1 MESKEEKF
9 LKALFGDEPKA
20 KSLSF
25 WLELEDVIVDV
36 SIKKTK
42 KNEENKCIGCC
53 SKNCSSCKGGNCK
66 WKLIELNLP
75 MLLKKRTGMFSVK
88 KNLCAMH

>member
-1 MESKEEKF
+1 MESKEEKL

-20 KSLSF
+20 KSLRFS
-25 WLELEDVIVDV
+25 LGLEDVVVDV

-42 KNEENKCIGCC
+42 KNEASKCIGCC

-66 WKLIELNLP
+66 
-75 MLLKKRTGMFSVK
+75 
-88 KNLCAMH
+88 

>member
-1 MESKEEKF
+1 METKEEK
-9 LKALFGDEPKA
+9 LLNAIFGSEPKA
-20 KSLSF
+20 KSLRFS
-25 WLELEDVIVDV
+25 LGLEDVIVDV

-66 WKLIELNLP
+66 
-75 MLLKKRTGMFSVK
+75 
-88 KNLCAMH
+88 